1 MIKSDI
7 STVVPE
13 LSGSGIQMT
22 VPDDII
28 ANYETVDY
36 IVFRKIKE
44 DGSFLPVYKSKDVE
58 VNGNTVSA
66 TVTNR
71 RIAVTDDK
79 DVADVIAVEYARDET
94 SITYLIVAAIEKWD
108 DEDMAG
114 TYDGE
119 AIMIYLKVD
128 NKTKQGTIVD
138 IKPVNEEETNTSGK
152 VTYNL
157 NDWRTI
163 KFVSY
168 SYKMYDENGKKL
180 AEWEPT
186 EYIRGTEVSIADGF
200 KFFATSFDDEEEYYY
215 MFKFVDTQGNKYETD
230 LVKAK

>member
-1 MIKSDI
+1 
-7 STVVPE
+7 
-13 LSGSGIQMT
+13 MT

-28 ANYETVDY
+28 ANYETADY

-71 RIAVTDDK
+71 RIAVSDGNGK
-79 DVADVIAVEYARDET
+79 DIEDVIAVEYARDET